1 MRLRIVALA
10 LGVTAVLCLDVTPLQ
25 AQLDAS
31 RAPERPSISV
41 SAQGSTRVT
50 PDRATIQ
57 IGVQTQGTTAAAAS
71 TENARV
77 AQRVIAAIKALGIG
91 AEQISTV
98 NYSVNPDY
106 RQVENRRPEVIG
118 YTVHNTVVV
127 DVRQIDQV
135 GRVIDAALS
144 SGANVIN
151 SLSFYASNTED
162 ARRAALAAAVEK
174 ARLDAEVIARAAG
187 GTLGGLAEASVGA
200 YMIPRGRENNQMM
213 RGDIA
218 MAAAPP
224 TPVEPGSELLS
235 VQVMTRW
242 YFVAGR

>member
-1 MRLRIVALA
+1 MLA
-10 LGVTAVLCLDVTPLQ
+10 RFINSSACVLAGLSVLVVPVEGQ
-25 AQLDAS
+25 QDAS

-50 PDRATIQ
+50 PDRATVQ
-57 IGVQTQGTTAAAAS
+57 IGVQTQGPTAAAAS
-71 TENARV
+71 AENARV

-98 NYSVNPDY
+98 NYSVNPEY
-106 RQVENRRPEVIG
+106 RHIENRRPEVIG
-118 YTVHNTVVV
+118 YMVHNTVVV
-127 DVRQIDQV
+127 DVRQIEQV
-135 GRVIDAALS
+135 GRVIDASLGA
-144 SGANVIN
+144 GANMIN
-151 SLSFYASNTED
+151 SLDFYASNTEE
-162 ARRAALAAAVEK
+162 ARRAALAAAVTK
-174 ARLDAEVIARAAG
+174 ARVDAEVIARAAG

-200 YMIPRGRENNQMM
+200 YMIPMRRENVSMM
-213 RGDIA
+213 RGDVA
-218 MAAAPP
+218 MAPPP